1 MNVRRIVIAVAT
13 IGLLSVAQ
21 RTGAQAPESPYKLVG
36 YYTSY
41 SITATPPFF
50 VTDIP
55 VDHLTHLNYYAIDI
69 SQNGQC
75 VSIDPWADTQFPY
88 PGDKTTE
95 RLRGNFKQLQLLK
108 KAHPNLQI

>member
-1 MNVRRIVIAVAT
+1 MCGVFAMNVRRLCIVIGIAVILA
-13 IGLLSVAQ
+13 SVRTTNAQ
-21 RTGAQAPESPYKLVG
+21 ESTTPYRRVG

-41 SITATPPFF
+41 SIYSQQYF

-55 VDHLTHLNYYAIDI
+55 VQYLTHLNYYAISI

-75 VSIDPWADTQFPY
+75 VSGDQWADTQFSY
-88 PGDKTTE
+88 PGDKPTE

-108 KAHPNLQI
+108 K